1 MRYTQAFFYKEFLA
15 VKSTEFGVLAED
27 RVAAYLRKKGFYI
40 AKRNY
45 KSRYG
50 EIDIIAE
57 NKDTVIFVEV
67 KARTEDYIVSPS
79 EAVDKAKQR
88 RIIATAKD
96 YYVKSHCVL
105 NPRFDVAMVIAFKDE
120 EDIWKFELKY
130 LKNAFS
136 LEAGN
141 GVF

>member
-1 MRYTQAFFYKEFLA
+1 MKN
-15 VKSTEFGVLAED
+15 TEFGVLAED

-57 NKDTVIFVEV
+57 NEDTVAFVEV
-67 KARTEDYIVSPS
+67 KARTDNYIVSPG
-79 EAVDKAKQR
+79 EAVDKAKR
-88 RIIATAKD
+88 RKIIATAKD
-96 YYVKSHCVL
+96 YYVKSHCFL
-105 NPRFDVAMVIAFKDE
+105 TPRFDVAMVTAFKDE
-120 EDIWKFELKY
+120 ENKWKFELKY
-130 LKNAFS
+130 LKNAFC

>member
-1 MRYTQAFFYKEFLA
+1 MKN
-15 VKSTEFGVLAED
+15 TEFGIMAED

-45 KSRYG
+45 KCRYG

-57 NKDTVIFVEV
+57 DETTVAFVEV
-67 KARTEDYIVSPS
+67 KARTEDYIVSPA
-79 EAVDKAKQR
+79 EAVDKRKQR
-88 RIIATAKD
+88 KIIATAKD
-96 YYVKSHCVL
+96 YYVKSHCYL
-105 NPRFDVAMVIAFKDE
+105 KPRFDVAMVTAFKN
-120 EDIWKFELKY
+120 EDDKWQFELKY
-130 LKNAFS
+130 LKNAFC

>member
-1 MRYTQAFFYKEFLA
+1 MKN
-15 VKSTEFGVLAED
+15 TEFGVLAED

-57 NKDTVIFVEV
+57 NEDTVAFVEV
-67 KARTEDYIVSPS
+67 KARTDNYIVSPG
-79 EAVDKAKQR
+79 EAVDKAKR
-88 RIIATAKD
+88 RKIIATAKD
-96 YYVKSHCVL
+96 YYVKSHCFL
-105 NPRFDVAMVIAFKDE
+105 TPRFDVAMVTAFKDE
-120 EDIWKFELKY
+120 EDKWQFELKY
-130 LKNAFS
+130 LKNAFC